1 MRLTVQKRLAAQI
14 LKCSPD
20 RVWIDPENIETA
32 KEAITKQDIKTLIS
46 NGIIKKKQ
54 KAGSSKVRARSR
66 LVQKRKGR
74 QKGHG
79 SRKGR
84 STARKPTKR
93 AWMTAVRV
101 QRRFLKELKEKKML
115 KTPDYRNLML
125 KVKGGFFRSRNHLKL
140 YINESK
146 LIVKK

>member
-20 RVWIDPENIETA
+20 RVWVDPENLETT

-54 KAGSSKVRARSR
+54 KTGTSRVRARKR

-79 SRKGR
+79 SRKGK
-84 STARKPTKR
+84 STARTPKKKT
-93 AWMTAVRV
+93 WMLRVRV
-101 QRRFLKELKEKKML
+101 QRRFLKELKEKKLL
-115 KTPDYRNLML
+115 KTPDHRKLAL

-140 YINESK
+140 YINENN
-146 LIVKK
+146 LIAKK